1 MTSPNLKT
9 IIITVCIAALGYL
22 VLAFALSASA
32 FSSPLSFALGAL
44 ITGIALVLA
53 NSNSSGSTTSSNT
66 EDADTKTLYVG
77 NLPYRANEHMVKELF
92 EQHGTVFSV
101 RLLKDKHTGKRRG
114 FGFVEVAMN
123 DASAM
128 ISKLNDNEYQ
138 ERTLKVREAKQKQDG
153 NDE

>member
-9 IIITVCIAALGYL
+9 IIITVCIAVVGYL

-32 FSSPLSFALGAL
+32 ISSSLSFALGAL
-44 ITGIALVLA
+44 ISGIVLVLA
-53 NSNSSGSTTSSNT
+53 NTKGNESNT
-66 EDADTKTLYVG
+66 SDAVTDTMTLYVG

-92 EQHGTVFSV
+92 EQHGTVMSV

-114 FGFVEVAMN
+114 FGFVEVALN
-123 DASAM
+123 DANKM

-138 ERTLKVREAKQKQDG
+138 DRTLKVREAKQKQENNED
-153 NDE
+153 

>member
-9 IIITVCIAALGYL
+9 IIITVCIAVLGYL

-32 FSSPLSFALGAL
+32 LSSSLAFALGAL
-44 ITGIALVLA
+44 ITGIALVLT
-53 NSNSSGSTTSSNT
+53 NSNNAGSSSSSDT
-66 EDADTKTLYVG
+66 VDADTKTLYVG

-92 EQHGTVFSV
+92 EQYGTVFSV

-123 DASAM
+123 DANAM

-138 ERTLKVREAKQKQDG
+138 ERTLKVREAKQKQDS